1 MGCPRWNG
9 ETQRGKGIG
18 PQINQIEQM
27 ASQGRFFVSQNGQKC
42 SKKFDMAVEEMAQ
55 KILDMHYLHYL
66 HFERRKCK
74 SATF

>member
-1 MGCPRWNG
+1 
-9 ETQRGKGIG
+9 
-18 PQINQIEQM
+18 M